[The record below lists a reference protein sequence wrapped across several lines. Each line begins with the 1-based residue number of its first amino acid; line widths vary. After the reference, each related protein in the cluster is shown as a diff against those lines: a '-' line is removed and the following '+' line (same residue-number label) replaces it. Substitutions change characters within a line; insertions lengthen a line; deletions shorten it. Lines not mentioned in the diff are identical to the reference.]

1 MEERHPTNRVRIGD
15 GNSCVAKFG
24 MVREAAHLWE
34 KKAPGD
40 GALNVFYIRNKPKLS
55 EASCFLSRI
64 LGHHFVGK
72 RAGNLISPFQA

>member
-1 MEERHPTNRVRIGD
+1 M
-15 GNSCVAKFG
+15 
-24 MVREAAHLWE
+24 WE

-40 GALNVFYIRNKPKLS
+40 GVLNVFYIRNKPKLS